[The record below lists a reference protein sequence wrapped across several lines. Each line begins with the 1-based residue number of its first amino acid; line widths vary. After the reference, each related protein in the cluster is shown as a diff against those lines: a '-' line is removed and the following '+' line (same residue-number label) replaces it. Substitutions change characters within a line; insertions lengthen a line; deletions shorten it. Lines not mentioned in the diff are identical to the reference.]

1 MTLPP
6 RSEWRRLS
14 QYWLRDPLVGA
25 RLLAGHHGLRVL
37 PTEAASAIGGR
48 LGQLA
53 GPRLHPSADRRARA
67 ALKALRPDLVPDQAA
82 LDAALKRVWTSV
94 GRVYAEFSAEDRI
107 WPEQRV
113 TVEGAEHLEAAAVG
127 GRPLI
132 VAGVHLG
139 NWEMLPITFGYLGY
153 RFVQVYQPPRN
164 RFEDRIA
171 KNTRLRANA
180 SIGAAKPG
188 SGFRLLPP
196 SATAGP
202 ELLRALRRG
211 DSFMIFVDEYAGG
224 RVHAPAFGRPI
235 AANGNLARV
244 IRLARLGN
252 AAVVPAYAVRTGA
265 ARFAVR
271 FLPAVAMQ
279 ATGDRG
285 GDMRANMT
293 ALDAAITPAVLAH
306 LDQWY
311 MLIDF
316 RMDR

>member
-53 GPRLHPSADRRARA
+53 GPRLHPAADRRARA

-224 RVHAPAFGRPI
+224 RVRSGGPSRRTAISPASSGWRAWEMRPWCPPMPYGPGRRGLPCDSCPPWRCKRPAT
-235 AANGNLARV
+235 AAGTC
-244 IRLARLGN
+244 GQ
-252 AAVVPAYAVRTGA
+252 T
-265 ARFAVR
+265 
-271 FLPAVAMQ
+271 
-279 ATGDRG
+279 
-285 GDMRANMT
+285 
-293 ALDAAITPAVLAH
+293 
-306 LDQWY
+306 
-311 MLIDF
+311 
-316 RMDR
+316 